1 MFGFLGF
8 YGFLFF
14 KQVKDGLAP
23 AHVFFG
29 RVIANLVA
37 ACLLIAGSL
46 VGGMWGY
53 HQFESESWLDAF
65 ADAAMILS
73 GMGPLSPLHTP
84 EGKVFA
90 GCYALYSGLVL
101 IAASS
106 LILAP
111 VLHRFLHSMHV
122 DDNAD

>member
-1 MFGFLGF
+1 MA
-8 YGFLFF
+8 YE
-14 KQVKDGLAP
+14 QVKDGLAP

-53 HQFESESWLDAF
+53 HRFESESWLDAF

-84 EGKVFA
+84 EGKIFA

>member
-1 MFGFLGF
+1 MA
-8 YGFLFF
+8 YE
-14 KQVKDGLAP
+14 QVKDGLAP

-46 VGGMWGY
+46 LGGMWGY
-53 HQFESESWLDAF
+53 HRFESESWLDAF

-73 GMGPLSPLHTP
+73 GMGPLSPLNTP
-84 EGKVFA
+84 EGKIFA

>member
-1 MFGFLGF
+1 MA
-8 YGFLFF
+8 YE
-14 KQVKDGLAP
+14 QVKDGLAP